1 MKLRINQQSIRL
13 RLSQNDIANLR
24 LNSTLSVALFWG
36 IQEDDLLVYKLSII
50 EEGVSQVKISAEEIN
65 IMILKPELE
74 HWLKNDDVV
83 SFECSFPTLSS
94 PLKVLIER
102 DFKCLTPRNE
112 DEGDLFE
119 NPNGKC

>member
-24 LNSTLSVALFWG
+24 LNSTVSVPLFWG
-36 IQEDDLLVYKLSII
+36 MEEDDLLVYKLSII
-50 EEGVSQVKISAEEIN
+50 EEGVSQVKIKAEEIN
-65 IMILKPELE
+65 VIILKNAIEN
-74 HWLKNDDVV
+74 WLKNDEVV
-83 SFECSFPTLSS
+83 SFECSFPTLSQ

-102 DFKCLTPRNE
+102 DFKCLTPRKE

-119 NPNGKC
+119 NPYVKC

>member
-13 RLSQNDIANLR
+13 RLSQKDIINLR
-24 LNSTLSVALFWG
+24 NNSTISVPLYWG
-36 IQEDDLLVYKLSII
+36 MQEDDLLVYKLSII
-50 EEGVSQVKISAEEIN
+50 EEGQSQVKIRQEEIN
-65 IMILKPELE
+65 VMILKSEIAN
-74 HWLKNDDVV
+74 WLSDDAMV

-94 PLKVLIER
+94 PILVLIER

-119 NPNGKC
+119 NPNLKC

>member
-24 LNSTLSVALFWG
+24 LNSTVSVPLFWG
-36 IQEDDLLVYKLSII
+36 MEEDDLLVYKLSII
-50 EEGVSQVKISAEEIN
+50 EEGVSQVKIKAEEIN
-65 IMILKPELE
+65 VMVLKNAIEN
-74 HWLKNDDVV
+74 WLKNDAVV
-83 SFECSFPTLSS
+83 SFECSFPTRSQ

-102 DFKCLTPRNE
+102 DFKCLTPRKE

-119 NPNGKC
+119 NPNVKC

>member
-24 LNSTLSVALFWG
+24 LNSTVSVPLFWG
-36 IQEDDLLVYKLSII
+36 MEEDDLLVYKLSIV
-50 EEGVSQVKISAEEIN
+50 EEGVSQVKIKAEEIN
-65 IMILKPELE
+65 IMILKNAIEN
-74 HWLKNDDVV
+74 WLKNDEVV
-83 SFECSFPTLSS
+83 SFECSFPTLSH

-112 DEGDLFE
+112 NEGDLFE
-119 NPNGKC
+119 NPNVKC